1 MVSSF
6 MVLNIRPR
14 NLRVSICN
22 SLFLVRKLSGLAKAD
37 DNPKIVYI
45 NTTSHKD
52 RCIIHFFKKLNAFF
66 TV

>member
-22 SLFLVRKLSGLAKAD
+22 SLFPVRKLSGLAKPD
-37 DNPKIVYI
+37 DKPKVVYI

-52 RCIIHFFKKLNAFF
+52 
-66 TV
+66 

>member
-52 RCIIHFFKKLNAFF
+52 
-66 TV
+66 